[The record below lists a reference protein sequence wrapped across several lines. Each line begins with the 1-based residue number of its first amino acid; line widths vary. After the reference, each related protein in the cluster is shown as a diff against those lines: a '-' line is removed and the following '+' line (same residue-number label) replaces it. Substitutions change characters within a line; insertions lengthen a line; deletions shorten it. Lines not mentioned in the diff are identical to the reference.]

1 VGPGVFFALFGAG
14 LIVFSL
20 VKPVSL
26 TVSPRAAKSS
36 APKSGVVAA
45 SEFKFVGAVSVPE
58 TDQDRVRMR
67 TETQQD
73 VLALNRAFDV
83 AEAADRPGLGRA
95 VSRAKFALMEPLW
108 AEDWGDIADFRD
120 WLDKGGSPPAT
131 VQPAVDYFQRK

>member
-1 VGPGVFFALFGAG
+1 
-14 LIVFSL
+14 
-20 VKPVSL
+20 
-26 TVSPRAAKSS
+26 
-36 APKSGVVAA
+36 
-45 SEFKFVGAVSVPE
+45 
-58 TDQDRVRMR
+58 MR

-83 AEAADRPGLGRA
+83 AEAPDRPGLGRA